1 MTCSGCGAP
10 NADDALA
17 CSECGLPVQ
26 PQPVLGPG
34 FLLAARYQI
43 VRVLGRGGMGTVY
56 EARDRLLDETVA
68 IKALRPEAAASAEIA
83 QRFRAEIKHA
93 RAVSHK
99 NVCRIHEYG
108 EDRGIRYISMA
119 YVDGI
124 DLKRVLRQRG
134 PLPPADAFDAVIP
147 VAHALQAIH
156 DEGIVHRDLKTPNI
170 MIDARGVVR
179 VMDFGIAKQE
189 QADGLSM
196 TVTGQ
201 ILGTPEYMSPEQI
214 HAQNL
219 DNRSDLYSL
228 GVVVFEVFTG
238 ATPFRAETQLAIVLK
253 HLNEPPPLEGPQAA
267 LLPPALVP
275 VLRKAL
281 AKKREERYA
290 NASEMA
296 QALEAARV
304 ATPSAT
310 ERVARTLAAPTAA
323 GATMASTLA
332 AGDHDATAPPRVTA
346 APARPGRR
354 DRAGIAAGLAG
365 LCVVAAVVAWLA
377 LRPAPTP
384 PLVSTDGSPPV
395 APPGTTAVPAPATAA
410 PSAAATAVPAT
421 PIPATPEPA
430 QQARPGARRT
440 DPPAVETPPPPRRTE
455 AEPARPSTEAAA
467 LEARVERLLA
477 EGEAAF
483 VAQDLDTAI
492 GRYEAALAL
501 DPRNAVARMSRAA
514 AVSAKASR
522 AAAPPPAA
530 KAGFV
535 SGRTVAES
543 AETRPDALAGAFEE
557 SPGIAVTRDTQPA
570 QMPGRIE
577 FRTDPASVG
586 PGGDY
591 KLEVRFVNAG
601 RAPIEIREMLVTT
614 TVNGGRARGPV
625 APAVTTVAPGQGAPV
640 LSLSD
645 RLRPDLESWSIE
657 IVLRTSRGETYR
669 NRLDWSATGAPAR

>member
-34 FLLAARYQI
+34 FLLAGRYQI

-56 EARDRLLDETVA
+56 EARDRLLEETVA

-179 VMDFGIAKQE
+179 LMDFGIAKQD
-189 QADGLSM
+189 QGDGLSM

-201 ILGTPEYMSPEQI
+201 IMGTPEYMSPEQVQ
-214 HAQNL
+214 AQDL
-219 DNRSDLYSL
+219 DHRSDLYAL

-238 ATPFRAETQLAIVLK
+238 VTPFRADTALGTVLK
-253 HLNEPPPLEGPQAA
+253 HLNEPPPLEGPQAT
-267 LLPPALVP
+267 LLPSALVP

-281 AKKREERYA
+281 AKKREERFSSA
-290 NASEMA
+290 REMA
-296 QALEAARV
+296 KALEAARG
-304 ATPSAT
+304 A
-310 ERVARTLAAPTAA
+310 TLAPTLQPATTLPRSA
-323 GATMASTLA
+323 G
-332 AGDHDATAPPRVTA
+332 TAPFP
-346 APARPGRR
+346 APAASARPSRPGRR
-354 DRAGIAAGLAG
+354 WIAALLAS
-365 LCVVAAVVAWLA
+365 LCMVGAGVAWLA
-377 LRPAPTP
+377 ARPVPPALSVAAEATP
-384 PLVSTDGSPPV
+384 SV
-395 APPGTTAVPAPATAA
+395 APPETTPAAASLVAPSPAAASAPAT
-410 PSAAATAVPAT
+410 PVPAT
-421 PIPATPEPA
+421 PLPSTPEPPRP
-430 QQARPGARRT
+430 ARAGAVRPS
-440 DPPAVETPPPPRRTE
+440 DPPAAEASRRAAVTSPVPRSAEATALEARIEQLLVEGE
-455 AEPARPSTEAAA
+455 AA
-467 LEARVERLLA
+467 LEAQ
-477 EGEAAF
+477 GF
-483 VAQDLDTAI
+483 DTAI
-492 GRYEAALAL
+492 ERYESALAL
-501 DPRNAVARMSRAA
+501 DPRNALARMGRAS

-522 AAAPPPAA
+522 AAAAPPPAR
-530 KAGFV
+530 AGFV
-535 SGRTVAES
+535 SGQTVAES
-543 AETRPDALAGAFEE
+543 AETRPDALAGAFED
-557 SPGIAVTRDTQPA
+557 SPGIVVTRDTQPA

-586 PGGDY
+586 PGEAY

-601 RAPIEIREMLVTT
+601 RAPIEIREMVVTT
-614 TVNGGRARGPV
+614 TVNGGRAKGPV
-625 APAVTTVAPGQGAPV
+625 APSVSTVAPGQGALV

-657 IVLRTSRGETYR
+657 IVLRTSRGEAYR